1 MLNQLSI
8 KQLLI
13 TYSLLATALVA
24 AVGAV
29 GYSGIIS
36 IVSSMQS
43 VATTQQSVRGQLE
56 SDMMHDAVR
65 ADALSALV
73 AARDGRT
80 GQEQEIV
87 KDLTEHI
94 DRMKRN
100 MGANAALPLG
110 DKVAQQIA
118 QITPMIDTYSNRAM
132 AIVKDS
138 FHNPAAVAKSMS
150 AFENEFSVLETE
162 MEKLSDLMSSLS
174 DDTKSK
180 AETLSGQSQ
189 AAMGLLAIA
198 SFLVLIA
205 LAFYVVRKVTGPI
218 QHLQEVVS
226 KIEKSGD
233 LTHRALAHGKNEITQ
248 TIVAFNSLISSMQ
261 GIVKSVHTDVGHV
274 TGAISELRTVEVA
287 LSEATK
293 QQSDSVSSIAATMEQ
308 VSNSIDQVAE
318 TATEATKVAESARAV
333 STHAQNIVND
343 TLAEITHI
351 SKSVTE
357 ASQQI
362 VVLSQRSNE
371 ISGIVKVIK
380 EIADQTNLLAL
391 NAAIEAARAGEQG
404 RGFAVVADE
413 VRKLAERTGS
423 ATIEI
428 SQLIE
433 AIQQET
439 GNTVQKMNVSKE
451 HADLGLKLANDAGK
465 ALEEVSAGI
474 SSSDL
479 RAKETSQ
486 ATREQ
491 SIAVQGIATNLEKIS
506 QLAEQNNTTMMSTSQ
521 VSKKLQALVET
532 LQASASRFNS

>member
-8 KQLLI
+8 KQLLVA
-13 TYSLLATALVA
+13 YSLIATALVA
-24 AVGAV
+24 AVGTV
-29 GYSGIIS
+29 GYWGITS
-36 IVSSMQS
+36 IVLSMHS
-43 VATTQQSVRGQLE
+43 VSNTQQSVRGQLE

-73 AARDGRT
+73 AARDGRA
-80 GQEQEIV
+80 GQEPEIL

-94 DRMKRN
+94 ERMKKN
-100 MGANAALPLG
+100 MSANAALPLG
-110 DKVAQQIA
+110 DKVARQIA
-118 QITPMIDTYSNRAM
+118 QITPMIDSYSNRAM
-132 AIVKDS
+132 TIVKDA
-138 FHNPAAVAKSMS
+138 FHNPAAVTKSMS

-162 MEKLSDLMSSLS
+162 MEKLSDLISALS
-174 DDTKSK
+174 DDTQSQ

-189 AAMGLLAIA
+189 TAMGLLAVA

-205 LAFYVVRKVTGPI
+205 AAFYVVHKITAPI
-218 QHLQEVVS
+218 QHLQEIVS

-248 TIVAFNSLISSMQ
+248 TITAFNSLINSMQ
-261 GIVKSVHTDVGHV
+261 GIVKSVHTDVGYV
-274 TGAISELRTVEVA
+274 TGAISELRSVEVA

-308 VSNSIDQVAE
+308 VSNSIDQVAD
-318 TATEATKVAESARAV
+318 TATEATKVAENARTV
-333 STHAQNIVND
+333 STHAQKIVND

-351 SKSVTE
+351 SQSVTE
-357 ASQQI
+357 ASRQI
-362 VVLSQRSNE
+362 VVLSQRSHE
-371 ISGIVKVIK
+371 INGIVKVIK

-423 ATIEI
+423 ATVEI

-439 GNTVQKMNVSKE
+439 ENTVQKMNISKG

-465 ALEEVSAGI
+465 ALAEVSAGI
-474 SSSDL
+474 LSSDQ

-491 SIAVQGIATNLEKIS
+491 SIAVQGIATNLERIS
-506 QLAEQNNTTMMSTSQ
+506 QLAEQSNTTVMSTSQ

-532 LQASASRFNS
+532 LQASASRFSS

>member
-8 KQLLI
+8 KQLL
-13 TYSLLATALVA
+13 TAYSLIATALVA

-29 GYSGIIS
+29 GYSGITS

-43 VATTQQSVRGQLE
+43 VANTQQSAVGQLE

-73 AARDGRT
+73 AARDGRM
-80 GQEQEIV
+80 GQEQEIL

-94 DRMKRN
+94 ERMKEN
-100 MGANAALPLG
+100 MSANAKLPLG

-118 QITPMIDTYSNRAM
+118 QVTPIIDTYSNRAM
-132 AIVKDS
+132 AIVKDA
-138 FHNPAAVAKSMS
+138 FHNPSAVAKSMS

-162 MEKLSDLMSSLS
+162 MAKLSDLIGALS
-174 DDTKSK
+174 DETQSK
-180 AETLSGQSQ
+180 AEALSDQSQ
-189 AAMGLLAIA
+189 TTMGLLALI
-198 SFLVLIA
+198 SFIVLIA
-205 LAFYVVRKVTGPI
+205 AAFYVVRKVTEPI
-218 QHLQEVVS
+218 QHLQEIVS
-226 KIEKSGD
+226 KIETSGD

-248 TIVAFNSLISSMQ
+248 TITAFNSLINSMQ
-261 GIVKSVHTDVGHV
+261 DIVKSVHTDVGHV
-274 TGAISELRTVEVA
+274 TGAISELRSVEVA
-287 LSEATK
+287 MSESTK

-308 VSNSIDQVAE
+308 VSNSIDQVAD
-318 TATEATKVAESARAV
+318 TATEATKVAENARTV
-333 STHAQNIVND
+333 STHAQKIVND

-351 SKSVTE
+351 SQSVTE

-362 VVLSQRSNE
+362 AVLSQRSNE

-439 GNTVQKMNVSKE
+439 GNAVQRMNVSRG
-451 HADLGLKLANDAGK
+451 HADSGLKLANDAGK

-491 SIAVQGIATNLEKIS
+491 SIAVQGIATNLERIS
-506 QLAEQNNTTMMSTSQ
+506 QLAEQNNTTMASTSQ
-521 VSKKLQALVET
+521 VSKKLQALVGT
-532 LQASASRFNS
+532 LQASAGRFSS

>member
-1 MLNQLSI
+1 MLNQLTI

-13 TYSLLATALVA
+13 TYSLIATALVA

-43 VATTQQSVRGQLE
+43 VANTQQSVRGQLE

-80 GQEQEIV
+80 GQEQEIL

-94 DRMKRN
+94 DRMKGN
-100 MGANAALPLG
+100 MSANAALPLG

-150 AFENEFSVLETE
+150 AFENEFGVLETE

-205 LAFYVVRKVTGPI
+205 TAFYVVRKVTGPI

-226 KIEKSGD
+226 KIEQSGD

-248 TIVAFNSLISSMQ
+248 TIAAFNSLINSMQ

-274 TGAISELRTVEVA
+274 TGAISELRTVEMA

-333 STHAQNIVND
+333 SSHAQNIVND

-404 RGFAVVADE
+404 RG
-413 VRKLAERTGS
+413 
-423 ATIEI
+423 
-428 SQLIE
+428 
-433 AIQQET
+433 
-439 GNTVQKMNVSKE
+439 
-451 HADLGLKLANDAGK
+451 
-465 ALEEVSAGI
+465 
-474 SSSDL
+474 
-479 RAKETSQ
+479 
-486 ATREQ
+486 
-491 SIAVQGIATNLEKIS
+491 
-506 QLAEQNNTTMMSTSQ
+506 
-521 VSKKLQALVET
+521 
-532 LQASASRFNS
+532 